1 MNGHST
7 SSTRGRQVKESVEGR
22 KICYVRVQARQL
34 AEKVAGLRQRREGL
48 SEAMQAVT
56 RLRAAQEASADLT
69 EQVLLLLY
77 PAGFQY

>member
-1 MNGHST
+1 MNGNST
-7 SSTRGRQVKESVEGR
+7 SSTRERPVKESPEGR
-22 KICYVRVQARQL
+22 KIRYVRVQARQL

-69 EQVLLLLY
+69 EQVILLSY
-77 PAGFQY
+77 PAGSQY